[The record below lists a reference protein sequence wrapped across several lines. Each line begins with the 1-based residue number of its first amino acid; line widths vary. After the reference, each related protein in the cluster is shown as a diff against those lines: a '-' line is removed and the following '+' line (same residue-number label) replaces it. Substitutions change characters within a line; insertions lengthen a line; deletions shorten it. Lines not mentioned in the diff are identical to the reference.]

1 MLSHTLKLIW
11 RMSPFCDSMCV
22 YPLYLASSR
31 LKRLSIL
38 RDPCPAAVEPNP
50 KSYASQPLSS
60 FAGIMGAKQTS
71 QLIPLCHPI
80 ALTKVKV
87 WLELDQT
94 APSVQIH
101 GEAHTVG
108 QTGGL
113 L

>member
-1 MLSHTLKLIW
+1 
-11 RMSPFCDSMCV
+11 
-22 YPLYLASSR
+22 
-31 LKRLSIL
+31 
-38 RDPCPAAVEPNP
+38 
-50 KSYASQPLSS
+50 
-60 FAGIMGAKQTS
+60 MGAKQTS